1 VRVAVG
7 VSFGSRLNSS
17 RAPEFTTNIRMP
29 SRGGP
34 ADTEQSGGAS
44 WRATDADTPA
54 DDGFSLSTHDNKARL

>member
-44 WRATDADTPA
+44 WRAAPA
-54 DDGFSLSTHDNKARL
+54 DDGFSLSTHDDDKVHL